1 MPERFQ
7 PAQYNPDDPN
17 YRENQSF
24 ENNEGK
30 VFDQSNS
37 ALQNDG
43 QSQSPPD
50 GGGQPSKTT
59 NDAQANYD
67 RFKSEQLQGNY
78 GQPSEATNAAQ
89 ANYDQFKSEQL
100 QGNYGQSSE
109 PNTGSDDLTG
119 GDAGGESYSS
129 VDSGSG
135 GSGGSSSSD
144 GSDLI

>member
-78 GQPSEATNAAQ
+78 GQ
-89 ANYDQFKSEQL
+89 
-100 QGNYGQSSE
+100 SSE